1 MRVGVTIF
9 LTDLTIYPVEL
20 ARAVEERGFGSLWF
34 PEHTHIPISRA
45 TPAPMGEPLPE
56 EYRRTFDPIVAL
68 SAASAVTNRLSLG
81 TGISLVAQRDPIV
94 LAKSLATLDV
104 ISGGRVEFGVGFGWN
119 REELEDHGVAFE
131 NRRDVV
137 RERVLAIRS
146 LWRDEIASFDGR
158 HVSLS
163 PSWAWPKPIQQPGLR
178 VLVGGAAGPTLFRHI
193 AEWGDGWLPIGGAG
207 VRGALPA
214 LHDVWASAGRTGAPA
229 VVPFGVELTAAKLDY
244 FHSIGCAEVVARLP
258 SAPEATVLHA
268 LDDLA
273 REAGLA

>member
-214 LHDVWASAGRTGAPA
+214 LHDVWASAGRAGAPA

-268 LDDLA
+268 LDELA
-273 REAGLA
+273 REAGLT